1 MDKIDILN
9 RTQTIFA
16 DLSARFAYWYL
27 ESRKEKNPEY
37 KDIYADEILEK
48 LSFPLIVSVFIMNK
62 AINIVNSE
70 KEHKQYTEEEYA
82 IFVEDIEREFLIYY
96 DSFMQEESVLKSNEV
111 H

>member
-1 MDKIDILN
+1 
-9 RTQTIFA
+9 
-16 DLSARFAYWYL
+16 
-27 ESRKEKNPEY
+27 
-37 KDIYADEILEK
+37 
-48 LSFPLIVSVFIMNK
+48 MNK

-96 DSFMQEESVLKSNEV
+96 DSFMQEESILKSNEV